1 MNMIND
7 GYRQL
12 AAAVINVAI
21 KDREEAMRIIE
32 LNPENK
38 QAKELLKDCD
48 EFFDSEWFEELLD
61 VSGLE
66 INVEEVKKKIYEHQR
81 IS

>member
-1 MNMIND
+1 MDMIND

-38 QAKELLKDCD
+38 QGKELLKDCD

>member
-12 AAAVINVAI
+12 VAAVINLAI
-21 KDREEAMRIIE
+21 KDREDAIRDIY

-38 QAKELLKDCD
+38 YARELLKDCD
-48 EFFDSEWFEELLD
+48 EFFNSEWFEELLD

-66 INVEEVKKKIYEHQR
+66 INIEEVKKRLYEHQR

>member
-1 MNMIND
+1 MNTVND

-12 AAAVINVAI
+12 AAAVINLAI
-21 KDREEAMRIIE
+21 KDREDAMRRIE
-32 LNPENK
+32 LDPKNK
-38 QAKELLKDCD
+38 QAKELLMDCD

-66 INVEEVKKKIYEHQR
+66 INIEEVKKRIYENQR